1 MKRMQSGFTLIE
13 LVIVIVILGILAA
26 TIAPRFAD
34 LEDSAR
40 QAVVDAGGAA
50 LASAAAIQY
59 ADNLSSQTLAT
70 IIGETDGVVANGN
83 CDAENKFVEVVETTC
98 NADPMVVNVR
108 HCGDPINATYAV
120 SISGTF
126 CSG

>member
-59 ADNLSSQTLAT
+59 ADNLASQTLAN
-70 IIGETDGVVANGN
+70 IIGATDGVVANGT
-83 CDAENKFVEVVETTC
+83 CGGDNKLVEVVENTC
-98 NADPMVVNVR
+98 NANPMVVNLR
-108 HCGDPINATYAV
+108 HCGDTSVTAAV